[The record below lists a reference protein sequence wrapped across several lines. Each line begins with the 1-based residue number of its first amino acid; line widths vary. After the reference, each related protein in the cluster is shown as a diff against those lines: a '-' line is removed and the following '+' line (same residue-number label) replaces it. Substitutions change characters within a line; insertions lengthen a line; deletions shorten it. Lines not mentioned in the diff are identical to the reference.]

1 MIKAITF
8 DFWNTLYRTRIPTNN
23 ERIHIIE
30 EVLVGQGHRVKTKN
44 IENAVINITL
54 PGDLVEET
62 AVKIGHAVLSGISE
76 PAAGSVETIKRLS
89 KEYKL
94 GVISDTGVSPS
105 YVLKELLKRAGI
117 IEYFKALV
125 FSDEFGKSKPDCSV
139 FMQALELLDVEP
151 KEAVQVGDLK
161 RTDMEGAGAAGMYSI
176 RYAGIYDDTNSGF
189 CEANVVVNDF
199 SELEYA
205 VKKLAIKP

>member
-139 FMQALELLDVEP
+139 FMHALELLDVEP

>member
-1 MIKAITF
+1 LIKAITF

>member
-94 GVISDTGVSPS
+94 
-105 YVLKELLKRAGI
+105 
-117 IEYFKALV
+117 
-125 FSDEFGKSKPDCSV
+125 
-139 FMQALELLDVEP
+139 
-151 KEAVQVGDLK
+151 
-161 RTDMEGAGAAGMYSI
+161 
-176 RYAGIYDDTNSGF
+176 
-189 CEANVVVNDF
+189 
-199 SELEYA
+199 
-205 VKKLAIKP
+205 

>member
-1 MIKAITF
+1 LIKAITF

-139 FMQALELLDVEP
+139 FMHALELLDVEP